1 MSGWYVVSAL
11 ALVAAQWIALLIAYG
26 RGFRAA
32 RDEAR
37 TWCAE
42 SLGIRHEIH
51 QRTLADEKRRCDARV
66 RGARLR
72 FEPSVFASEFISRE
86 KSGRLN

>member
-1 MSGWYVVSAL
+1 MNGWFFVAFVAF
-11 ALVAAQWIALLIAYG
+11 VAAQWIALLIAYG

-32 RDEAR
+32 RDAAR
-37 TWCAE
+37 RWCAE

-51 QRTLADEKRRCDARV
+51 QRTLADERRRCDARV

-72 FEPSVFASEFISRE
+72 FEPSVFAAEFISRE